1 MTCSRHC
8 GGEDT
13 IGMLSELFWAAGPV
27 GRDALGGDAVN
38 GDAIVGDAIVATRSV
53 VMRLW

>member
-8 GGEDT
+8 SGEDT

-38 GDAIVGDAIVATRSV
+38 GDAIVGDAVVATRSV